1 MKNYTFREV
10 CKSMGIENNLLES
23 AVGMTEVDC
32 TSRKVSILDFCKK
45 RKSSQKP
52 LIRGRID
59 SLDRTKVLCE
69 FAESVVLR
77 ISCDDKSISCK
88 AKKKSCLNLR
98 PIFAY
103 GLEFHY
109 SKVDSNILSCFY
121 TTSKELE
128 L

>member
-1 MKNYTFREV
+1 MKTYTFREV

-52 LIRGRID
+52 LIRGRVD
-59 SLDRTKVLCE
+59 SLDRTKALCE

-77 ISCDDKSISCK
+77 ISCDDKSVDCK
-88 AKKKSCLNLR
+88 NKKQSCLNLR
-98 PIFAY
+98 AVFAY
-103 GLEFHY
+103 GLDFHY
-109 SKVDSNILSCFY
+109 SKIDKSILSCFY
-121 TTSKELE
+121 TASKDLG